1 MMQAAIISMVVIV
14 FMPIV
19 VLPLMSWLEARSERR
34 RQVRFLSGR
43 LEFYRENG
51 PQQFVRECQELLLG
65 LGVSLPHDTESA
77 SGVSAAIDAAQPQG
91 NGGDHA

>member
-1 MMQAAIISMVVIV
+1 MMSAANISMAAIV

-19 VLPLMSWLEARSERR
+19 VLPLMLWLEARSERR

-51 PQQFVRECQELLLG
+51 PEQFARECQAQLLA
-65 LGVSLPHDTESA
+65 LGVSYAT
-77 SGVSAAIDAAQPQG
+77 
-91 NGGDHA
+91 